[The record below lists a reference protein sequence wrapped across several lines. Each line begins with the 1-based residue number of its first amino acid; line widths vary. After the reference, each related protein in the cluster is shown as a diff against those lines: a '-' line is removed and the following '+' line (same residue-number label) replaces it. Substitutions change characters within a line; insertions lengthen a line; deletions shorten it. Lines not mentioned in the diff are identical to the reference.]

1 MTKEEFLRLN
11 NGDKVIVIKD
21 ITFTGHS
28 LSKRIKIKTGEELT
42 FGYTVRKHCTIK
54 SYIGVQAVGQK
65 GKGYFETSYIF
76 FRQVGD
82 DILMSQLLLK
92 AHSHLIS
99 KKVLER
105 DKKIKQI
112 LGI

>member
-28 LSKRIKIKTGEELT
+28 LYKRIKIKTGEELT
-42 FGYTVRKHCTIK
+42 FG
-54 SYIGVQAVGQK
+54 GVQAVGQK